1 MDGNSGMSNAS
12 LIDTGGYPKDNR
24 SRMSTVPRVLILAQ
38 TPPPTHGQSVMVG
51 HLVTAALERRPDNF
65 VHVNLRLSKNE
76 QDVGRM
82 RPAKLLLL
90 AWCAVQALAACT
102 LRGAKDVY
110 YVPAPGKRGP
120 IIRDVLL
127 LSLLKPFTRRLLLH
141 WHSVGLGGYLQR
153 HPEDRW
159 GQLLLK
165 LLQGHALSL
174 CLSESAAED
183 VRVFHPGK
191 ISIVP
196 NGIPDPCP
204 DFPSVLAARKE
215 RLECRQRALTDPS
228 APPTPVHLLYLGL
241 CTRSKGIFEV
251 LSTATALALSLNQ
264 DHPACPVILT
274 IAGPFP
280 GENGKIEFSAAIESA
295 LQSLPAPIRP
305 LLTIHQPGFTG
316 PEDKRKLLEAADL
329 FIFPTRYENEGL
341 PLTLLESMAFGLPI
355 LTTPWRA
362 IPEALPAN
370 YPYLA
375 DYRDVENMAQ
385 LAREALLSESFP
397 ELREW
402 FLQRFTLPAH
412 LEAIFQQLEAGNL

>member
-1 MDGNSGMSNAS
+1 M
-12 LIDTGGYPKDNR
+12 P
-24 SRMSTVPRVLILAQ
+24 TVPRVLILAQ

-51 HLVTAALERRPDNF
+51 HLVTAALKRRPDHF

-76 QDVGRM
+76 QDVGKM
-82 RPAKLLLL
+82 RPAKLILL
-90 AWCAVQALAACT
+90 AWCAVQAVAAGT

-127 LSLLKPFTRRLLLH
+127 LSLLKPFTRRLILH
-141 WHSVGLGGYLQR
+141 WHSVGLGGYLQQ

-159 GQLLLK
+159 GQRLLK

-191 ISIVP
+191 IAVVP

-204 DFPSVLAARKE
+204 DFPSVLAARRD
-215 RLECRQRALTDPS
+215 RLAMRQRALTDAS
-228 APPTPVHLLYLGL
+228 APAAPVHLLYLGL
-241 CTRSKGIFEV
+241 CTRSKGIFEA
-251 LSTATALALSLNQ
+251 LSTATALALRLNR

-274 IAGPFP
+274 VAGPFQD
-280 GENGKIEFSAAIESA
+280 ESGKIEFSASIESA
-295 LQSLPAPIRP
+295 LQSLPTWIRP
-305 LLTIHQPGFTG
+305 LLSIHQPGFTG

-329 FIFPTRYENEGL
+329 FVFPTRYENEGL
-341 PLTLLESMAFGLPI
+341 PLTLLESLAFGLPI
-355 LTTPWRA
+355 LTTSWRA
-362 IPEALPAN
+362 IPEALPGN

-375 DYRDVENMAQ
+375 DYRNVENMAQ
-385 LAREALLSESFP
+385 LASEALLSESFSQ
-397 ELREW
+397 LREW

-412 LEAIFQQLEAGNL
+412 LEAMFQQFEAGEP